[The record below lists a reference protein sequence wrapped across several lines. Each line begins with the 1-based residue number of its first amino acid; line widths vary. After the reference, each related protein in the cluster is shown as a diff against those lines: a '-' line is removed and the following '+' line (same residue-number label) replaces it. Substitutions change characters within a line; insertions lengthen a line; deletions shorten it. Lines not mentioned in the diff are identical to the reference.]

1 MSEIVSFREFP
12 TSERKRTP
20 QGGPTCLTMFVTNS
34 LTIEARGIAMS
45 GGTLTGWTSVVKLS
59 SAQKD
64 CSA

>member
-1 MSEIVSFREFP
+1 
-12 TSERKRTP
+12 
-20 QGGPTCLTMFVTNS
+20 MFVTNS